1 MKICNIVR
9 LRLLHAL
16 VDILNR
22 KRLYTDKNS
31 NKEDEA
37 SLIKKRR
44 LLWCITVEKS
54 LYRFIFSLTD
64 TPAYTL

>member
-37 SLIKKRR
+37 SLIKKKDYCGALQLKRV
-44 LLWCITVEKS
+44 CK
-54 LYRFIFSLTD
+54 D
-64 TPAYTL
+64 